1 MDGRTWSTQ
10 QEAIFGWF
18 GSGVGNLVVRAR
30 AGTGKTTT
38 ILEGIGRAPEGKILL
53 AAFNKRIA
61 EELQAKVRNSA
72 AEVKT
77 LHAVGFSFI
86 RRNWTG
92 VRIDDERAERIA
104 RQVMGA
110 QAPDPMVKLVIQLA
124 SKGKGMCPFPKPGQ
138 LAEIAIAHGL
148 DADEEWEDE
157 GWTVERLERDA
168 KACMDLATQKD
179 GAIDFD
185 DMVFVPVRN
194 QWVRG
199 WWDLVVVDEAQDMNA
214 AQLLLA
220 LGACRDDGRIAVVG
234 DDRQAI
240 YGFRGADSGS
250 LDRLKSE
257 LAATELGLT
266 ITYRC
271 PQSVVALAA
280 RLVPDYR
287 AAPTAP
293 AGTVRAIQE
302 DRIAAEAEPG
312 DFVLS
317 RKNAPLVGV
326 CLRLL
331 REGKRASV
339 QGKDIGRGLV
349 ALVRKWK
356 SKSIPDFLVRL
367 AKWEER
373 EDKRL
378 RATGKKSADARIDL
392 VHDQADTLRALSEGL
407 SGPKEL
413 EARIEGLFSDAG
425 PDARAVVCSSVHRA
439 KGLEADRV
447 FILEDTL
454 IRTALPGRPAPGR
467 EEANIEYVAITR
479 ARSEL
484 VWARKTMPAPVVNG
498 VVGS

>member
-1 MDGRTWSTQ
+1 MSERAWSAQ
-10 QEAIFGWF
+10 QEAIFCWF
-18 GSGVGNLVVRAR
+18 SAASDNLVVRAR

-38 ILEGIGRAPEGKILL
+38 ILEGIDRAPEEKILL

-61 EELQAKVRNSA
+61 EELQTKVRNPA

-77 LHAVGFSFI
+77 LHSVGFQFV
-86 RRNWTG
+86 RRNWTN
-92 VRIDDERAERIA
+92 VRLDDGRAERIA
-104 RQVMGA
+104 REVMVA
-110 QAPDPMVKLVIQLA
+110 QAPDPMVRLVVQLA
-124 SKGKGMCPFPKPGQ
+124 SKGKGMCPFPEPGE
-138 LAEIAIAHGL
+138 LAEIAVAHGL
-148 DADEEWEDE
+148 EADEEWEDE
-157 GWTVERLERDA
+157 GWTAERLEKEA
-168 KACMDLATQKD
+168 FACMKLALTKD
-179 GAIDFD
+179 GTLDFD
-185 DMVFVPVRN
+185 DMVYVPVANR
-194 QWVRG
+194 WVRG

-214 AQLLLA
+214 AQLHLA
-220 LGACRDDGRIAVVG
+220 LGACRSGGRVAVVG

-250 LDRLKSE
+250 LDRLKRE
-257 LAATELGLT
+257 LAAQEMGLT

-280 RLVPDYR
+280 KLVPDYQ
-287 AAPTAP
+287 AAPAAP
-293 AGTVRAIQE
+293 AGIVRAIHE
-302 DRIAAEAEPG
+302 DKISSEAMPG

-331 REGKRASV
+331 REGKRANV

-349 ALVRKWK
+349 ALLKKLKAR
-356 SKSIPDFLVRL
+356 SIPDFMTRL
-367 AKWEER
+367 GKWEER
-373 EDKRL
+373 EEKRL
-378 RATGKKSADARIDL
+378 RASGKKSAEARIDL
-392 VHDQADTLRALSEGL
+392 IHDQADTLRALAEGL

-413 EARIEGLFSDAG
+413 EARIDALFSDTG
-425 PDARAVVCSSVHRA
+425 PDSRAVVCSSVHRA

-454 IRTALPGRPAPGR
+454 IRNALPGRPRPGR

-484 VWARKTMPAPVVNG
+484 VWARKTLPPASVPN
-498 VVGS
+498 